1 MQQPV
6 LPPVTLSE
14 LANLSDRASTVIER
28 LRERIY
34 APGSSKTL
42 NLRFNVRK
50 AAEMVGRSD
59 KLIRDAE
66 GDGRLPPP
74 QKDPE
79 TNRRT
84 GYSLSLIHI

>member
-6 LPPVTLSE
+6 LPPVTLTE
-14 LANLSDRASTVIER
+14 LGNLSDRAATVIER

-34 APGSSKTL
+34 APGVSKTL
-42 NLRFNVRK
+42 DLRFNVRR

-66 GDGRLPPP
+66 ADGRLPQPE
-74 QKDPE
+74 KDAS
-79 TNRRT
+79 TGRRT
-84 GYSLSLIHI
+84 G